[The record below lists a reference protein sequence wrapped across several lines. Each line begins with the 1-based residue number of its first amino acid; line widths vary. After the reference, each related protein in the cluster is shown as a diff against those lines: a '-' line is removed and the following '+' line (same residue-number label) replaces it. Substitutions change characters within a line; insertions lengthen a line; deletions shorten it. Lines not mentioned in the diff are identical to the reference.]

1 MPCTST
7 KCDPEGSHYEEKIS
21 KIVAGLV
28 PRGMTSLEMSTD
40 FKKLLNGK
48 QFILGSSSPRRAELL
63 RKAGINFEVVVPEN
77 INEEQVSAD
86 PVSHVLGLSRKKAE
100 SVAKRVE
107 DSIIL
112 GADTIVVLDGEI
124 LGKPKDS
131 DEAFKMLK
139 KLSGMEHKVYTG
151 ISLVDKDKGRVLSGY
166 QLTKVKF
173 NQLKDKEIK
182 GYIDTGEPLD
192 KAGAYGI
199 QGMGNFLV
207 EKIEGDLDNV
217 IGLPL
222 RKLEELLI
230 KIGN

>member
-1 MPCTST
+1 
-7 KCDPEGSHYEEKIS
+7 
-21 KIVAGLV
+21 
-28 PRGMTSLEMSTD
+28 MSSDLT
-40 FKKLLNGK
+40 KLLNGK
-48 QFILGSSSPRRAELL
+48 KFVLGSSSPRRAELL
-63 RKAGINFEVVVPEN
+63 RKAGISFEVVVPEN
-77 INEEQVSAD
+77 INEEQISAD
-86 PVSHVLGLSRKKAE
+86 PVSHVLELSRKKAE
-100 SVAKRVE
+100 NVAKKVR

-139 KLSGMEHKVYTG
+139 KLSGMEHEVYTG

-182 GYIDTGEPLD
+182 DYIDTGESLD

-230 KIGN
+230 KIRN

>member
-1 MPCTST
+1 M
-7 KCDPEGSHYEEKIS
+7 K
-21 KIVAGLV
+21 
-28 PRGMTSLEMSTD
+28 
-40 FKKLLNGK
+40 
-48 QFILGSSSPRRAELL
+48 
-63 RKAGINFEVVVPEN
+63 KAGIDFEVVFPEN
-77 INEEQVSAD
+77 IEEKNISTD
-86 PVSHVLGLSRKKAE
+86 PVSHVLELSRKKAE
-100 SVAKRVE
+100 SVAKRVR

-112 GADTIVVLDGEI
+112 GADTIVVLDREI

-139 KLSGMEHKVYTG
+139 KLSGKEHKVYTG

-182 GYIDTGEPLD
+182 DYIDTGEPLD

-230 KIGN
+230 KIRN

>member
-1 MPCTST
+1 
-7 KCDPEGSHYEEKIS
+7 
-21 KIVAGLV
+21 
-28 PRGMTSLEMSTD
+28 MSSDLT
-40 FKKLLNGK
+40 KLLNGK
-48 QFILGSSSPRRAELL
+48 KFVLGSSSPRRAELL
-63 RKAGINFEVVVPEN
+63 RKAGISFEVVVPEN
-77 INEEQVSAD
+77 IDEEQISDD
-86 PVSHVLGLSRKKAE
+86 PVSHVLKLSRKKAE
-100 SVAKRVE
+100 NVAKKVR

-131 DEAFKMLK
+131 DEAFRMLK
-139 KLSGMEHKVYTG
+139 KLSGLEHKVYTG

-182 GYIDTGEPLD
+182 DYIETGEPLD

-230 KIGN
+230 KIRN

>member
-1 MPCTST
+1 
-7 KCDPEGSHYEEKIS
+7 
-21 KIVAGLV
+21 
-28 PRGMTSLEMSTD
+28 MSTD
-40 FKKLLNGK
+40 FEKLLRGK
-48 QFILGSSSPRRAELL
+48 KFILGSSSPRRAELL

-86 PVSHVLGLSRKKAE
+86 PVSHVLELSRKKAE
-100 SVAKRVE
+100 SVAKRVG

-173 NQLKDKEIK
+173 NQLKDKEMK
-182 GYIDTGEPLD
+182 DYIDTGEPLD

-230 KIGN
+230 KIRN

>member
-1 MPCTST
+1 
-7 KCDPEGSHYEEKIS
+7 
-21 KIVAGLV
+21 
-28 PRGMTSLEMSTD
+28 MSTD

-48 QFILGSSSPRRAELL
+48 KFILGSSSPRRAELL
-63 RKAGINFEVVVPEN
+63 RKAGINFEVVVPKN

-86 PVSHVLGLSRKKAE
+86 PVSHVLELSRKKAE
-100 SVAKRVE
+100 NVAKKVR

-182 GYIDTGEPLD
+182 DYIDTGEPLD

-230 KIGN
+230 KIRN

>member
-1 MPCTST
+1 
-7 KCDPEGSHYEEKIS
+7 
-21 KIVAGLV
+21 
-28 PRGMTSLEMSTD
+28 
-40 FKKLLNGK
+40 
-48 QFILGSSSPRRAELL
+48 
-63 RKAGINFEVVVPEN
+63 
-77 INEEQVSAD
+77 
-86 PVSHVLGLSRKKAE
+86 
-100 SVAKRVE
+100 
-107 DSIIL
+107 
-112 GADTIVVLDGEI
+112 
-124 LGKPKDS
+124 
-131 DEAFKMLK
+131 MLK

-173 NQLKDKEIK
+173 NQLKDKEMK
-182 GYIDTGEPLD
+182 DYIDTGEPLD

-230 KIGN
+230 KIRN

>member
-1 MPCTST
+1 
-7 KCDPEGSHYEEKIS
+7 
-21 KIVAGLV
+21 
-28 PRGMTSLEMSTD
+28 MSTD

-48 QFILGSSSPRRAELL
+48 KFILGSSSPRRAELL
-63 RKAGINFEVVVPEN
+63 RKAGISFEVVVPEN
-77 INEEQVSAD
+77 INEEQISDD
-86 PVSHVLGLSRKKAE
+86 PVSHVLELSRKKAE
-100 SVAKRVE
+100 SVAKRVG

-182 GYIDTGEPLD
+182 DYIDTGEPLD

-207 EKIEGDLDNV
+207 EKIDGDLDNV

-222 RKLEELLI
+222 RKLKELLI
-230 KIGN
+230 KIRD

>member
-1 MPCTST
+1 
-7 KCDPEGSHYEEKIS
+7 
-21 KIVAGLV
+21 
-28 PRGMTSLEMSTD
+28 MSSDLT
-40 FKKLLNGK
+40 KLLNGK
-48 QFILGSSSPRRAELL
+48 KFVLGSSSPRRAELL
-63 RKAGINFEVVVPEN
+63 RKAGINFVVVVPEN
-77 INEEQVSAD
+77 INEEQVSSD
-86 PVSHVLGLSRKKAE
+86 PVSHVLELSRKKAE
-100 SVAKRVE
+100 NVAKKVR

-112 GADTIVVLDGEI
+112 GADTIVVLNGEI

-131 DEAFKMLK
+131 EEAFKMLK
-139 KLSGMEHKVYTG
+139 KLSGKEHKVYTG
-151 ISLVDKDKGRVLSGY
+151 ISLVDKKEGKTLSGY

-182 GYIDTGEPLD
+182 DYIDTGEPLD

-230 KIGN
+230 KIRN

>member
-1 MPCTST
+1 
-7 KCDPEGSHYEEKIS
+7 
-21 KIVAGLV
+21 
-28 PRGMTSLEMSTD
+28 MSSDLT
-40 FKKLLNGK
+40 KLLNGK
-48 QFILGSSSPRRAELL
+48 KFVLGSSSPRRAELL

-77 INEEQVSAD
+77 INEEQISAD
-86 PVSHVLGLSRKKAE
+86 PVSHVLELSRKKAE
-100 SVAKRVE
+100 NVAKKVRN
-107 DSIIL
+107 SIIL
-112 GADTIVVLDGEI
+112 GADTIVVLNGEI

-131 DEAFKMLK
+131 EEAFKMLK
-139 KLSGMEHKVYTG
+139 KLSGKEHKVYTG
-151 ISLVDKDKGRVLSGY
+151 ISLVDKDKGRVISGY

-182 GYIDTGEPLD
+182 DYIDTGEPLD

-230 KIGN
+230 KIRN